1 MEEISKNLLF
11 SGMSS
16 SSEDS
21 HPNNITAL
29 VFSLIAQFGRHDRSN
44 ETDILAYNLSSLLLQ
59 NHHYINDTDLL
70 EMLKTNLE
78 NQESRLSYA
87 TFVYIVVIYVINVL
101 FLLFLIITLL

>member
-29 VFSLIAQFGRHDRSN
+29 VFSLMAQFGRHDRSN

-59 NHHYINDTDLL
+59 NHYTNDTDLL
-70 EMLKTNLE
+70 EMLRTNLE

-87 TFVYIVVIYVINVL
+87 TFIVIVVVYVI
-101 FLLFLIITLL
+101 